1 MKLPSRIDFSKIYT
15 FHFKLGK
22 LKVLLSQNS
31 LRKLSR
37 LAKTNFPNETGGT
50 LLGHYTNSM
59 KIAVITEITRSKKNA
74 KTSPVSFIRPS
85 DHGES
90 IENKKIIRA
99 KGKLFY
105 LGEWHS
111 HPNGNPHPSTNDLR
125 SLMFLAVHPN
135 VPADTPIML
144 IIGNDLSINTKNLT
158 CSMAE
163 KNGICEISNPDLRK
177 EK

>member
-1 MKLPSRIDFSKIYT
+1 MKLPSLFDFFKTYT
-15 FHFKLGK
+15 FNFKSGK
-22 LKVLLSQNS
+22 LKVLLNQY
-31 LRKLSR
+31 LLKKLSR

-59 KIAVITEITRSKKNA
+59 KIAIITEIIKSGKNT

-85 DHGES
+85 DHDNS
-90 IENKKIIRA
+90 MENKKIIRA

-111 HPNGNPHPSTNDLR
+111 HPKGNPRPSHNDLK
-125 SLMFLAVHPN
+125 SLVGLATHPG

-144 IIGNDLSINTKNLT
+144 IIGYDLSPDLKNLT
-158 CSMAE
+158 CSVAE
-163 KNGICEISNPDLRK
+163 KNGSCEISTMSKFNI
-177 EK
+177 